1 MKGIYKRIQRRLRP
15 NSGGCWP
22 DTCADCW
29 EKDEKAAGPEFESV
43 NARMDGPLD
52 NDGRYGI
59 LVPGKDETVLG
70 DRSWVFIGSKDK
82 AQVIF
87 DALRDEMEDKDYEEL
102 GMIIGS
108 NHPIFKNITMIGKD
122 GIERKAQL
130 EDFV

>member
-1 MKGIYKRIQRRLRP
+1 
-15 NSGGCWP
+15 
-22 DTCADCW
+22 
-29 EKDEKAAGPEFESV
+29 
-43 NARMDGPLD
+43 MDGPLD